1 MTWGAKVNYGNIKAI
16 RQAQWTRFNHSN
28 KDIESRV
35 NRSPQWSSTTKLVVA
50 LTMVAIM
57 AGLLIRFRQFVGPL
71 LISFVLAY
79 ILYPIGVFMHKRM
92 HISWRLSSLILF
104 LLLLIILGG
113 VLTLSGLA
121 IVDQV
126 QNLINFLQL
135 QIKNLPEIITNLTA
149 KPIDLGFYQID
160 LAHYDLTSVVNQLLG
175 MVQPFLTNTANLLTK
190 IATTTA
196 TTVAWLFFII
206 LIAYFILAES
216 GGARTGLLNFSFP
229 GYQDDFLRLGR
240 ELSRIW
246 DAFLRGQIIIF
257 LITVTVYTP
266 LLGGFG
272 VKYYYGIAIL
282 AGLARFVPYVGPWVT
297 WITAAIVMLFQGTT
311 IFGLS
316 PLGYVIM
323 VILTG
328 VVIDFLMDNFI
339 VPLLMSGA
347 LNIHPAAVMIAAL
360 VSASLFGLVGVLL
373 AAPVLAT
380 LKLFSNYVI
389 KKLTDQDP
397 WESLETLSERGPTQ
411 LAKNITEFWKRVI
424 VFGNEHLFSKL
435 SPNNILLKGLKGLN
449 RWIKHSRK
457 VPEMNKSGNITKSPD
472 E

>member
-1 MTWGAKVNYGNIKAI
+1 MDS
-16 RQAQWTRFNHSN
+16 FNHSN

-50 LTMVAIM
+50 LTMVAIV

-79 ILYPIGVFMHKRM
+79 ILYPVAKFLHKRL

-104 LLLLIILGG
+104 LLLLILLGG

-126 QNLINFLQL
+126 QNLINFLQF
-135 QIKNLPEIITNLTA
+135 QIKNLPTLINNLTA
-149 KPIDLGFYQID
+149 KPIDLGFYQLD
-160 LAHYDLTSVVNQLLG
+160 LASYDLTSLVNQLLG
-175 MVQPFLTNTANLLTK
+175 MVQPVLTNTANILTR

-216 GGARTGLLNFSFP
+216 GGARAGLISFSFP
-229 GYQDDFLRLGR
+229 GYQDDFRRLGE
-240 ELSRIW
+240 ELARIW
-246 DAFLRGQIIIF
+246 NAFLRGQITIF
-257 LITVTVYTP
+257 LITVVIYTP
-266 LLGGFG
+266 VLGGLS
-272 VKYYYGIAIL
+272 VKYYYGIALL
-282 AGLARFVPYVGPWVT
+282 AGFARFVPYVGPWVT

-311 IFGLS
+311 IFGLT
-316 PLGYVIM
+316 PVGYVIM
-323 VILTG
+323 VILIG
-328 VVIDFLMDNFI
+328 VVIDFMMDNFI
-339 VPLLMSGA
+339 VPVLMGGA

-380 LKLFSNYVI
+380 LKLIINYTI

-397 WESLETLSERGPTQ
+397 WESIAVVSEREPSP
-411 LAKNITEFWKRVI
+411 LAKNISGIGKRV
-424 VFGNEHLFSKL
+424 VDFGNARFLSKIPADNFL
-435 SPNNILLKGLKGLN
+435 VRVWKGLVN
-449 RWIKHSRK
+449 WIRQGS
-457 VPEMNKSGNITKSPD
+457 NISEISDAEKTSKSPD